1 MVRRGRLNNT
11 MQLITAKCPDC
22 GADLNIP
29 EGSLNVTCEYCG
41 SNILVTDVLGSNSV
55 MQNCMTLAYAA
66 LKNEDYKEAYGHFNS
81 ALETDM
87 KSSGA
92 WFGKALCAGE
102 LGSVAKPRFDE
113 MMTMFETAINYAP
126 ADKQNNLKKN
136 AAAEVVKAIQKTANQ
151 RELAE
156 EMMHDLD
163 DGDADDKAMTD
174 DMKKNLEKTKEEILR
189 ALNKAHEYDPANND
203 VTKLIDEV
211 SSGTH
216 PESQKLE
223 QMRQQLF
230 GSEPLKPDPEP
241 PAPAPVTTSK
251 KSGCSMMIAALMF
264 IICACIFYLL
274 N

>member
-1 MVRRGRLNNT
+1 
-11 MQLITAKCPDC
+11 MQLVTAKCPDC

-55 MQNCMTLAYAA
+55 MQNCMTLAYEA

-126 ADKQNNLKKN
+126 ADKQNNLKKT

-174 DMKKNLEKTKEEILR
+174 EMKKNLEKTKEEILS
-189 ALNKAHEYDPANND
+189 ALNKAHEYDPSNND
-203 VTKLIDEV
+203 VTKMIDDI
-211 SSGTH
+211 TNDKH
-216 PESQKLE
+216 DESPKLE

-230 GSEPLKPDPEP
+230 GSEPLKPEPEP

-251 KSGCSMMIAALMF
+251 KSGCSMALAMLIF
-264 IICACIFYLL
+264 IFGICAYFISILSA
-274 N
+274 